1 MVIDAIAFL
10 LFLLPV
16 PGWVATL
23 ILLAAAMRKP
33 RIAALTERAVAA
45 VVLSGA
51 ASLVAFLGSARLAR
65 RPVDPDEAVI
75 ILAIVCLAIS
85 IPSLIWLVRFLR
97 GDFGRGTES

>member
-1 MVIDAIAFL
+1 MALDAIALL

-23 ILLAAAMRKP
+23 ILVTAALRKP
-33 RIAALTERAVAA
+33 RIPALSERAIAA

-65 RPVDPDEAVI
+65 RPVDADVAVGL
-75 ILAIVCLAIS
+75 LAVACLLIS
-85 IPSLIWLVRFLR
+85 VPSLIWLLRFLR
-97 GDFGRGTES
+97 GDFGKAE